1 MARTGSGTGAA
12 AFLVVLSLAALFLA
26 ALATGLTTAP
36 SAFAQT
42 LAHWPRQCR
51 ADIGRTC
58 RDVAKA
64 EDKAIL
70 LCLQEN
76 EARLSQACRKLL
88 QSYGHVR
95 ARQAAV
101 S

>member
-64 EDKAIL
+64 EDKAVL

-88 QSYGHVR
+88 QSYGHVLNEP
-95 ARQAAV
+95 ARRR
-101 S
+101 